1 MAFFDDLKKT
11 ISGTSQT
18 VVNKT
23 KDLTGITKLSAKV
36 SDLQKKND
44 QLYRTIGRIY
54 MENYG
59 DDPGDAFK
67 GAAASI
73 KENLAQIEACQKE
86 IKDLKGITVC
96 SCCGADIASGTQF
109 CPKCGTKVELDEI
122 VADAEIIE
130 DAPEEAAQEPAAEE
144 ETAEEAAPEE
154 TAQEP
159 AAEEETEG

>member
-1 MAFFDDLKKT
+1 MAFLNDLKKT

-44 QLYRTIGRIY
+44 QIYKTIGKIY

-59 DDPGDAFK
+59 NDPGEPFK
-67 GAAASI
+67 GAVASI

-109 CPKCGTKVELDEI
+109 CPKCGTKVETDEI
-122 VADAEIIE
+122 VAEAEIIE
-130 DAPEEAAQEPAAEE
+130 DVSEETAEE
-144 ETAEEAAPEE
+144 ETAEEPAAEE
-154 TAQEP
+154 TEEEP
-159 AAEEETEG
+159 AAEEA